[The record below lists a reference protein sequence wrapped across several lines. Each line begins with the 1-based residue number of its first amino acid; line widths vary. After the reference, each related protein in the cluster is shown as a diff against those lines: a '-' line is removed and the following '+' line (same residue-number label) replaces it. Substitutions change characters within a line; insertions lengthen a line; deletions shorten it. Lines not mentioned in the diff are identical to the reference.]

1 MSTPESQDPRLQ
13 QAGTTDES
21 LLTAHERRLTF
32 KPDRH
37 ARYALMPLA
46 IGFVFSALIF
56 YGGTYI
62 HNFAGHFDPTVFNE
76 TASPNH
82 GGAAVVAKID
92 PLVLGKRQYAQACVT
107 CHQANG
113 EGVPGVYP
121 PLAGSEWVIGSE
133 ERIVSIVLHGLKGP
147 LHVKGTQYGAAAM
160 PAFGQVP
167 GSGYNWSD
175 EKIAAVLTYVRQE
188 WGNKAG
194 AITTEKVAQ
203 LRAQEASRAEWTEA
217 ELLKL
222 P

>member
-1 MSTPESQDPRLQ
+1 MSTPNQNDPRLQ

-21 LLTAHERRLTF
+21 IVTAHERALET

-37 ARYALMPLA
+37 AHYALLPLA
-46 IGFVFSALIF
+46 IVFVFSGVIF
-56 YGGTYI
+56 YAGTYL
-62 HNFAGHFDPTVFNE
+62 NSFSGHFSSKVFDE
-76 TASPNH
+76 TAGPP
-82 GGAAVVAKID
+82 GAGAAAAPKID
-92 PLVLGKRQYAQACVT
+92 PLTLGKRQYELACIT

-113 EGVPGVYP
+113 QGVPGVYP
-121 PLAGSEWVIGSE
+121 PLAGSEWVEGSE
-133 ERIVSIVLHGLKGP
+133 DRVVNIVVHGLKGP
-147 LHVKGTQYGAAAM
+147 VHVKGTAYGAAVM

-188 WGNKAG
+188 WGNTAG
-194 AITTEKVAQ
+194 PIETARVTEIRNA
-203 LRAQEASRAEWTEA
+203 AGSRAEWTEP